1 MYAAAGGA
9 SIASRKA
16 RQNKALVKGA
26 PKKVPPKTAKGQH
39 LQQHPKVD
47 KAQSKQFHQLPENYH
62 KANQESGAG
71 STQGGLAPPQHPSLH
86 HSRSLTLRVGDCDGG
101 GLRPSRSAHELV
113 DQDPEKGEQP
123 HQPPLGSPPRA
134 YTCPHWEA
142 KLQKTPQ
149 DRIVG
154 FGSSDVPLAVCE
166 VLIVFGVLCC
176 FFRFVSRVRFLQLIR
191 VFV

>member
-26 PKKVPPKTAKGQH
+26 AKKAPVKVPKA
-39 LQQHPKVD
+39 QHPKVE

-62 KANQESGAG
+62 KAAESSSGG
-71 STQGGLAPPQHPSLH
+71 VGGGGGGGGLAPPSISLH
-86 HSRSLTLRVGDCDGG
+86 HSRSLTLRGG
-101 GLRPSRSAHELV
+101 ENDPAGLRSSRSAHELPQLDPALQGLEPGV
-113 DQDPEKGEQP
+113 VGATADQQAS
-123 HQPPLGSPPRA
+123 LGSPPRA

-142 KLQKTPQ
+142 RLLKPAE

-154 FGSSDVPLAVCE
+154 FGSTDVPFAVCE
-166 VLIVFGVLCC
+166 VFMVL
-176 FFRFVSRVRFLQLIR
+176 
-191 VFV
+191 